1 MTLVFVVACSSF
13 PKALVQPPPQ
23 DYLLLKGARQLTFEG
38 ANDSPRFSPGGDR
51 LLFLSS
57 QRSSHSNTQVYEFE
71 ILRNNERRIT
81 FQDGEIRNPSYV
93 GDDQIMYA
101 STTDE
106 IKENIEPNMGAKN
119 AALERPPTELYQS
132 DLYGN
137 EILRLTFFP
146 GYDDEA
152 IDVPGPRPYLL
163 FTSFRN
169 NLLGI
174 YKYDLKTKSSSPLL
188 VEKDR
193 DKFSPTISTDH
204 KNLAWIEKDLEK
216 KTYALLIS
224 PLKSLKPRILKQD
237 QMEWRDLHFTY
248 DGTQLIYSAQRK
260 NENVFHIE
268 IYDFEKKCTQI
279 VFSGLDSL
287 IQPSYS
293 PGSPNRVIFTRVMKN
308 TRQIYL
314 VDIPPDLGPCLESLH

>member
-1 MTLVFVVACSSF
+1 M
-13 PKALVQPPPQ
+13 
-23 DYLLLKGARQLTFEG
+23 KGARQLTFEG
-38 ANDSPRFSPGGDR
+38 VNDSPRFSAGGDR
-51 LLFLSS
+51 MLFISS
-57 QRSSHSNTQVYEFE
+57 QRPAHKNTQVYEFE
-71 ILRNNERRIT
+71 ILRNSERRIT
-81 FQDGEIRNPSYV
+81 FQDGEIRNPFYLSAA
-93 GDDQIMYA
+93 QILYA

-106 IKENIEPNMGAKN
+106 IKENIAPTLSAKN
-119 AALERPPTELYQS
+119 TSPERPPTELYQS

-137 EILRLTFFP
+137 EILRLTYFP

-152 IDVPGPRPYLL
+152 IYFSEPKPYLL

-174 YKYDLKTKSSSPLL
+174 YKYDFKSRSSTPFL

-193 DKFSPTISTDH
+193 DKFSPAVSADH

-216 KTYALLIS
+216 KTYALMIS
-224 PLKSLKPRILKQD
+224 PLKNLKPKVLKQD
-237 QMEWRDLHFTY
+237 QMEWRDLRFTS
-248 DGTQLIYSAQRK
+248 GGSQLIYSAQRK

-268 IYDFEKKCTQI
+268 IYDFEKNCTQI

-293 PGSPNRVIFTRVMKN
+293 PGTPNQVIFTRVMKN

-314 VDIPPDLGPCLESLH
+314 VDIPFDLGPCLESVH